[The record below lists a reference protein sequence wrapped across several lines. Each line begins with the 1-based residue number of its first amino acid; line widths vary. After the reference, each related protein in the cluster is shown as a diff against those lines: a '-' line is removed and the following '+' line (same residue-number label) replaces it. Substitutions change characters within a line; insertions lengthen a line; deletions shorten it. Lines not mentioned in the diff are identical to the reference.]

1 MELKRKKSRP
11 RSSQK
16 NRPSLKRQN
25 LFQPQFGREPRPLI
39 SVNRKQFKKSIR
51 RDLSWLFNTRT
62 PTPATLYDKKELTVI
77 DYGIPD
83 FGSYS
88 PASKD
93 DQSLLAR
100 RLTRAITS
108 FEPRL
113 KNVRIRV
120 KPEMTNEKNL
130 DVIIDAVM
138 VVENVREPASFRTV
152 FQKQTGEWKMRK

>member
-1 MELKRKKSRP
+1 MANSKFQVRA
-11 RSSQK
+11 
-16 NRPSLKRQN
+16 SLIDR
-25 LFQPQFGREPRPLI
+25 LTDLQPQFGREPRPLRA
-39 SVNRKQFKKSIR
+39 VNRKQFKKSIR